1 VRYREIRWLCR
12 SGRDIGGGGRV
23 RHYVNVLD
31 CLVLDGAVEK
41 GET

>member
-1 VRYREIRWLCR
+1 MEIRWLCR
-12 SGRDIGGGGRV
+12 SESYRDIGGGERV

-31 CLVLDGAVEK
+31 CLVLDGAVEN